1 MTAGVSFLVPVYNKA
16 AYLPATLASI
26 RAQVGEFPREHVFV
40 DDGSTDGSLA
50 LVRDLTRDWPDVTIH
65 VQANGGSAQA
75 TNRCIALARHDY
87 VKFVDADDLLHRD
100 ATRLLLRALTPA
112 DACLAWCDRVMFQR
126 GETPDLATPLATV
139 QAEPLSEPLRPVLR
153 NALFNPTQLL
163 VRTAALRAVG
173 GCDER
178 VRHSQEYGMA
188 LRLAARWPFLHLPL
202 PMAFQITGL
211 PDSLSTDEGR
221 QLQRVTRALGNFLS
235 DHPDLDPA
243 TRRFAIRRA
252 AGRAWL
258 YARRHRG
265 GGARWL
271 WYKLRAG
278 LPMRDAA
285 GFVARCAEAFDK
297 AS

>member
-1 MTAGVSFLVPVYNKA
+1 MRAGVSFLVPVYNKA

-26 RAQVGEFPREHVFV
+26 RGQSGDFPRDYVFV
-40 DDGSTDGSLA
+40 DDGSTDGSLGLLRA
-50 LVRDLTRDWPDVTIH
+50 LTKDWPDVTIDT
-65 VQANGGSAQA
+65 QPNGGSAQA

-100 ATRLLLRALTPA
+100 ATRLLLQAMAPT
-112 DACLAWCDRVMFQR
+112 DACLAWCDRMMFQR
-126 GETPDLATPLATV
+126 GETPDLAAPLVTAQAELLSTPLRA
-139 QAEPLSEPLRPVLR
+139 VLR

-188 LRLAARWPFLHLPL
+188 LRLAARWPFLHLAQ
-202 PMAFQITGL
+202 PMAFQLTGL
-211 PDSLSTDEGR
+211 SDSLSTDEGR
-221 QLQRVTRALGNFLS
+221 QLQRVTRAVGHFLS

-243 TRRFAIRRA
+243 VRRFAVRLA

-258 YARRHRG
+258 YARRHRR

-278 LPMRDAA
+278 LPVRDAA
-285 GFVARCAEAFDK
+285 GFVARCAEVFDD
-297 AS
+297 AT